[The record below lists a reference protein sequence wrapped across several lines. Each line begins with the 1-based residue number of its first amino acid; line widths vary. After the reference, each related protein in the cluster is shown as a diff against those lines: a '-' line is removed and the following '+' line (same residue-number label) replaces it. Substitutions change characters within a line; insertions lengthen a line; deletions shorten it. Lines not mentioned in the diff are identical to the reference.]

1 MTALAADKT
10 GDQRR
15 AWGDRNLPVA
25 ANVKIWLWAMVSIDT
40 SGLLR
45 PARAEATDRVLGVS
59 RMRADNTGGAAS
71 AISCE
76 IESDWVHA
84 MVNSGGGDAIT
95 LADVGKDCYAVDD
108 TTVALTHATNTRP
121 RAGKIWNV
129 TEAGVWVRF
138 DQ

>member
-1 MTALAADKT
+1 MTVLAADKT
-10 GDQRR
+10 VLRR
-15 AWGDRNLPVA
+15 SYADRNFPCA
-25 ANVKIWLWAMVSIDT
+25 AGVRIWLGAMVAVDNT
-40 SGLLR
+40 GLLR
-45 PARAEATDRVLGVS
+45 PARETATDKVVGIAKI
-59 RMRADNTGGAAS
+59 RADNLGGLAS

-76 IESDWVHA
+76 IETDWVVA

-95 LADVGKDCYAVDD
+95 LADVGKDCFAVDD
-108 TTVALTHATNTRP
+108 QTVALTSNTNVRP

>member
-1 MTALAADKT
+1 MTALAADRST
-10 GDQRR
+10 AQRR

-25 ANVKIWLWAMVSIDT
+25 ANVKIWLAAMVSVDS

-45 PARAEATDRVLGVS
+45 PARATATDRVVGVS

-76 IESDWVHA
+76 IESDWVYA
-84 MVNSGGGDAIT
+84 MANSGGGDAIT

-108 TTVALTHATNTRP
+108 QTVALTSDTNARP
-121 RAGKIWNV
+121 RAGKVWNV
-129 TEAGVWVRF
+129 TEAGVWVKF